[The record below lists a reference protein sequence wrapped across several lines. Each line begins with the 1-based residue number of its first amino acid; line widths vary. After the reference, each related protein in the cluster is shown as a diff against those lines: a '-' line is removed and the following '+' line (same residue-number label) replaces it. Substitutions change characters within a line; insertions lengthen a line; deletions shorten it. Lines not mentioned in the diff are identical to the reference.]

1 MTCLTLL
8 VFSKLVLVQR
18 LQRLK
23 KKILQKNCLVQKTDF
38 SRKVREIENK
48 LPTRFFRLDLIK
60 RQPLTQKKV
69 TLEVE

>member
-1 MTCLTLL
+1 MSDITG
-8 VFSKLVLVQR
+8 F
-18 LQRLK
+18 LK
-23 KKILQKNCLVQKTDF
+23 TSFTAKVTKIEKKILQKNCLVQKTDF